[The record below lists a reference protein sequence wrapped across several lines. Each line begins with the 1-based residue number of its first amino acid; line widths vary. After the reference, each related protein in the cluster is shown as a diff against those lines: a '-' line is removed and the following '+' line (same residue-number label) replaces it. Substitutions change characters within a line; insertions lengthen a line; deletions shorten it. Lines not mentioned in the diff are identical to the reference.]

1 MEAGEEN
8 FCQSY
13 RTGIKKE
20 RQGKLFVYLEEKRR
34 IMGKKVY
41 AVRKG
46 RRTGLFDTWAEC
58 QKQIN
63 GYSGAEFKGFSNVE
77 EARRFLEGSVN
88 EKTIHTG
95 RNARNAGLL
104 QSSILPPDCVS
115 EDGMLES
122 VNEKT
127 IHTGKNMCDADT
139 AVAYVDGSFDK
150 VSGNFSYGMV
160 ILYQGEEL
168 KFCQKI
174 QDKDLAQMHNVAGE
188 IKGAEAAMRYAL
200 EHGYKKIIIYHDYEG
215 IAKWCSGA
223 WKAGKAGTKAYKAY
237 YDSVRGKLEI
247 EFVKVK
253 GHSGDRY
260 NDMAD
265 ALAKEALGIGKQG

>member
-1 MEAGEEN
+1 
-8 FCQSY
+8 
-13 RTGIKKE
+13 
-20 RQGKLFVYLEEKRR
+20 
-34 IMGKKVY
+34 MGKKVY

-46 RRTGLFDTWAEC
+46 RKTGLFDTWDEC
-58 QKQIN
+58 QKQVS
-63 GYSGAEFKGFSNVE
+63 GYSGAEYKSFSNKE
-77 EARRFLEGSVN
+77 EALFFLEGKVQDAKFQAAY
-88 EKTIHTG
+88 EKNICGENCSRTFLPETD
-95 RNARNAGLL
+95 AG
-104 QSSILPPDCVS
+104 
-115 EDGMLES
+115 
-122 VNEKT
+122 
-127 IHTGKNMCDADT
+127 T

-150 VSGNFSYGMV
+150 VSGDFSYGMV

-168 KFCQKI
+168 KFGQKI

-223 WKAGKAGTKAYKAY
+223 WKANKAGTRAYKAY
-237 YDSVRGKLEI
+237 YDSVREKLEI
-247 EFVKVK
+247 RFIKVK